1 VEIFST
7 CVCMISAMSGYNNG
21 VTRTLLNPVLP
32 SFSERFVHGLQVPDG
47 IHSDS
52 CLKTDIIKGK
62 YTKLLQYP
70 ILNLY
75 TTLHYIC
82 VSLLFNLLLSDSR
95 NADIRYV

>member
-1 VEIFST
+1 MVHFGSACTCSCTFSVSFSQKYSVRIRGRAVEIFST

-62 YTKLLQYP
+62 YTKLL
-70 ILNLY
+70 
-75 TTLHYIC
+75 
-82 VSLLFNLLLSDSR
+82 
-95 NADIRYV
+95 

>member
-1 VEIFST
+1 
-7 CVCMISAMSGYNNG
+7 MISAMSDYNNG

-62 YTKLLQYP
+62 YTKLL
-70 ILNLY
+70 
-75 TTLHYIC
+75 
-82 VSLLFNLLLSDSR
+82 
-95 NADIRYV
+95 